1 MKMVSKT
8 QKILMLIKFAKKII
22 KINEKR
28 KKIKSSFKNVHRLQQ
43 TIRLAQKMGK
53 SLGRSKIL

>member
-28 KKIKSSFKNVHRLQQ
+28 KKIKSSIKNVYCLQ
-43 TIRLAQKMGK
+43 
-53 SLGRSKIL
+53 